1 MLKPL
6 NRLDKVKSS
15 IKSSVDSFI
24 FNSFPEK
31 EVAVFLSGG
40 ADSTFVAL
48 SAHYLGKSINAFS
61 FEMEGHPNSDC
72 KQAEITSTYMGWKFN
87 KVIVSSNDLS
97 LRFIELIEKYGCKK
111 KTEVECLFPML
122 DLIKSVKKSGF
133 QKVLTGFGS
142 FIPDDRKSAIE
153 CEKSPK
159 IYWNN
164 RRKDAGSHDSS
175 ATKIISD
182 VAQTIGIKILMPLCQ
197 LSIIEAMNG
206 LRTSQMMGRPYPK
219 HHYKDIF
226 YDDFEALNLL
236 KIKNRSLQVSGGIE
250 YILSPLLDDPEI
262 NPRGRSTAHIKYQ
275 LSGLCRRWGNIGGGK
290 VMISKKSNK
299 AIEIEKIPF
308 KTYFIKDVIRN
319 SSKEKFTV
327 VSTFAG
333 GGGSSTGYRLAG
345 GKIKFI
351 NEFVH
356 EAISTYSVNYP
367 DTPINNSDIRKL
379 NRNREFVEKLF
390 RTYGVEKG
398 DLDIFDGSPPCSTF
412 SKATAGKGKD
422 KIEKMDVSYS
432 DTRQN
437 RVGMLIHDYVF
448 MANVIQPRVCVI
460 ENVPEIVKSTVF
472 HEALNRLKRYG
483 YIISY
488 KKLVSSDYGVAQ
500 KRARLFVLAVR
511 PDVAKKVGINS
522 SEDLFSVFPKS
533 LGFTYTIRDVL
544 SGLEIDPRERD
555 MLLSMTRKGAVYE
568 IIKQL
573 PINPVKHTRPIH
585 VNAEWKSDFSLT
597 RVSWDLPCPTITATG
612 AAGRGGSIH
621 PSENRIF
628 TIAELKRLTGLPD
641 DFKLTGSF
649 EQKAERIGRMVPPL
663 MSKALAE
670 NIYDQILK

>member
-1 MLKPL
+1 MFKRS
-6 NRLDKVKSS
+6 NRLDKVKRS
-15 IKSSVDSFI
+15 IKLSVDSFI
-24 FNSFPEK
+24 LNNFPEK
-31 EVAVFLSGG
+31 NIAVFLSGG

-48 SAHYLGKSINAFS
+48 SAHYLGKSINTFS
-61 FEMEGHPNSDC
+61 FEMEGYPNSDC
-72 KQAEITSTYMGWKFN
+72 KQAELTSTYMGWKFN

-97 LRFIELIEKYGCKK
+97 RRFIELFQEYGCKK
-111 KTEVECLFPML
+111 KTEVECLLPML
-122 DLIKSVKKSGF
+122 DLFKILKKYGF

-182 VAQTIGIKILMPLCQ
+182 VAQTFDIEILMPLCQ
-197 LSIIEAMNG
+197 LSIIESFDG
-206 LRTSQMMGRPYPK
+206 LKTSQMMGRPYPK

-226 YDDFEALNLL
+226 HHDFKSLNLL
-236 KIKNRSLQVSGGIE
+236 KIKNRSLQVSGGVE
-250 YILSPLLDDPEI
+250 QVLSSLLDDPEI
-262 NPRGRSTAHIKYQ
+262 NPRGRSSTPIKYQ
-275 LSGLCRRWGNIGGGK
+275 LSGLCRKWGNIK
-290 VMISKKSNK
+290 DEKSMNSKKSNK
-299 AIEIEKIPF
+299 TIEIKKTSF
-308 KTYFIKDVIRN
+308 KPYFIKDVIRN
-319 SSKEKFTV
+319 SSKSKFTV

-351 NEFVH
+351 NEFVQ

-379 NRNREFVEKLF
+379 NRNSEYVEELF
-390 RTYGVEKG
+390 KFYGVDKG

-412 SKATAGKGKD
+412 SKASAGKGMD
-422 KIEKMDVSYS
+422 KIEKMNVVYS

-460 ENVPEIVKSTVF
+460 ENVPEIVKSPVF
-472 HEALNRLKRYG
+472 QEALNRLKRYD
-483 YIISY
+483 YVISY
-488 KKLVSSDYGVAQ
+488 KKLVASDYGVGQ
-500 KRARLFVLAVR
+500 KRSRLFVLAVR
-511 PDVAKKVGINS
+511 PDIAKRVGIKNS
-522 SEDLFSVFPKS
+522 DDLFAVFPKP
-533 LGFTYTIRDVL
+533 LGFTYSIKDVL
-544 SGLEIDPRERD
+544 SGLDIDPRERN
-555 MLLSMTRKGAVYE
+555 MLLNMTRKGATYE

-573 PINPVKHTRPIH
+573 PLNPDKHIRPIH
-585 VNAEWKSDFSLT
+585 INPQWKSDFNLY
-597 RVSWDLPCPTITATG
+597 RVSWDFPCPTITATG

-628 TIAELKRLTGLPD
+628 TISELKRLTGLPD
-641 DFKLTGSF
+641 DYKLTGSF

-663 MSKALAE
+663 MTKALAE
-670 NIYDQILK
+670 SIYNLILK